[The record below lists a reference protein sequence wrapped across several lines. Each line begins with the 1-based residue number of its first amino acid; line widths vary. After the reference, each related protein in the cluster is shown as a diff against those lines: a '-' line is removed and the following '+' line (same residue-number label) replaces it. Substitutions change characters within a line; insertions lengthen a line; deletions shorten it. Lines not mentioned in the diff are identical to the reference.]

1 MAILIIPTKEVEI
14 ADNEVDEKFQNQQP
28 GIIESIRLPIFLL
41 GILLMS
47 TISADETF
55 VGNFLGLYLKQRYH
69 KGINVTGTVLM
80 VTGIFYSIATLL
92 FGYLTDRGLSRT
104 LSVTI
109 GLLVSITGSFLI
121 DPSTILAAWPKYVY
135 PGIMFGL
142 LEVGSAMAQVSIL
155 PLLVFHDREFDLER
169 STEAMTGV
177 YNTGFFLGAFLGPML
192 GSALL
197 GSLSFSAT
205 FTIFAGL
212 MLLIF
217 VIVGV
222 AHFKMGNLLSIKGKL
237 TETETLLPRS

>member
-1 MAILIIPTKEVEI
+1 MAILIIPKREVYSTSDE
-14 ADNEVDEKFQNQQP
+14 EVDEKSQHQSS
-28 GIIESIRLPIFLL
+28 GIIKSVRLPIFLL
-41 GILLMS
+41 GILLTS

-55 VGNFLGLYLKQRYH
+55 VGNFLAIYLKQRYH
-69 KGINVTGTVLM
+69 KEVNVTGTVLM
-80 VTGIFYSIATLL
+80 VTGIFYSLATML

-104 LSVTI
+104 LSVTV
-109 GLLVSITGSFLI
+109 GLLVLIIGSFLI
-121 DPSTILAAWPKYVY
+121 DPSTILTAWPKYIY

-155 PLLVFHDREFDLER
+155 PLLVFHDREFDIER

-177 YNTGFFLGAFLGPML
+177 YNAGFFLGAFFGPLL

-205 FTIFAGL
+205 FTIFSGL

-217 VIVGV
+217 VVVGV
-222 AHFKMGNLLSIKGKL
+222 AHLKMGNLLSIKGKIP
-237 TETETLLPRS
+237 ETEKLLS